1 MQQDIVTGKAMYA
14 KSAKIL
20 KEIKRLIRTGGSQ
33 KEINKAFKAYQTAY
47 DLSCFL
53 YQVEARVSK
62 PRKKTRKKS
71 VMVEVPAQKQ
81 KKTRKKKSK
90 EEVVKLGDGL
100 EMNVRHIGKD
110 TAVLDL
116 FKDGKRVVK

>member
-1 MQQDIVTGKAMYA
+1 MATGNEMYA
-14 KSAKIL
+14 KAARIL
-20 KEIKRLIRTGGSQ
+20 TEAKRLIRTGGSQ
-33 KEINKAFKAYQTAY
+33 KEINRAFKTYQIAYE
-47 DLSCFL
+47 LSCHL
-53 YQVEARVSK
+53 YQEEDKK

-90 EEVVKLGDGL
+90 KEVVKLGGGL

-116 FKDGKRVVK
+116 FRDGKRVVK